1 MTLLYEK
8 LNKSQGF
15 QYQLSLQQKMLILS
29 KENLSEIIDLIESYL
44 SIRKTKSS
52 LLSIFSLISYINDC
66 RPENIELS
74 FAILSH
80 YLTELKDFFTKEQI
94 FQIFTNRKYQL
105 FLFKNNVLDINDISK
120 HCGNNQQIISF
131 FTKPENDEN
140 QMNLIIKQN
149 NVSKF
154 QDLISKSNIPL
165 NSRISFSFNDSIKL
179 SNNSKLPTL
188 LEYSVAYSATDIVK
202 FILMNENEN
211 EDESKKAELYKDIG
225 RYAIFGGNPE
235 IIHLLEQ
242 NHLISN
248 ISSQKMFF
256 MLDSISYHR
265 NSIVDY
271 IIENYDAQ
279 FTFDYFSNC
288 LHSCN
293 FQCFFDH
300 LANPK
305 IFNGINQLNIYK
317 QSLLIFASQYGIY
330 EIVECLLSFEDLNIN
345 NQDIYVFACLFNKVM
360 IYMFCIK
367 LLFIILLKMISKILF
382 LF

>member
-1 MTLLYEK
+1 MTLLYQK

-15 QYQLSLQQKMLILS
+15 QYLLSLQQKMLVLS
-29 KENLSEIIDLIESYL
+29 KENLPEIIDLIESYL

-74 FAILSH
+74 FAILSN

-131 FTKPENDEN
+131 FTKQENDEN

-179 SNNSKLPTL
+179 SNN
-188 LEYSVAYSATDIVK
+188 
-202 FILMNENEN
+202 
-211 EDESKKAELYKDIG
+211 
-225 RYAIFGGNPE
+225 
-235 IIHLLEQ
+235 
-242 NHLISN
+242 
-248 ISSQKMFF
+248 
-256 MLDSISYHR
+256 
-265 NSIVDY
+265 
-271 IIENYDAQ
+271 
-279 FTFDYFSNC
+279 
-288 LHSCN
+288 
-293 FQCFFDH
+293 
-300 LANPK
+300 
-305 IFNGINQLNIYK
+305 
-317 QSLLIFASQYGIY
+317 
-330 EIVECLLSFEDLNIN
+330 
-345 NQDIYVFACLFNKVM
+345 
-360 IYMFCIK
+360 
-367 LLFIILLKMISKILF
+367 
-382 LF
+382 